1 MADKPAA
8 QKPQVGIE
16 EYLKSKEK
24 RAKSKLQLHI
34 PLALKW
40 VIAVPAAFV
49 LLLILYFIFHLRF
62 LPEH

>member
-1 MADKPAA
+1 MADKPATP
-8 QKPQVGIE
+8 KPQLGIE

-34 PLALKW
+34 PPVVKW
-40 VIAVPAAFV
+40 VVAVPAAYAVF
-49 LLLILYFIFHLRF
+49 LILYFIFHLRF